1 MSILAQMVIAIS
13 LLVAGFGAGVKWHAG
28 QDAIKENARLE
39 LVREQAR
46 ASRALEQQQSKQVI
60 GAINAARKRET
71 VARSAAAD
79 ARSELERLRD
89 DLAAIRPNL
98 SSDSLDACRKRAD
111 TLAAV
116 FGECSATLEGMA
128 GKADRHAS
136 DTLTLEQAWP
146 TQPPS
151 P

>member
-1 MSILAQMVIAIS
+1 MSILAQLVIALAIFA
-13 LLVAGFGAGVKWHAG
+13 AGGATGIKWHAG
-28 QDAIKENARLE
+28 QDAIAENKRLE

-46 ASRALEQQQSKQVI
+46 AMRSIEQQQSKQVI
-60 GAINAARKRET
+60 GAVNAARTRET

-79 ARSELERLRD
+79 ARTELERLRD
-89 DLAAIRPNL
+89 NLATIRSDL
-98 SSDSLDACRKRAD
+98 SSAPLDACRQRAD

-116 FGECSATLEGMA
+116 FGECSANLESLA

-146 TQPPS
+146 KD
-151 P
+151 